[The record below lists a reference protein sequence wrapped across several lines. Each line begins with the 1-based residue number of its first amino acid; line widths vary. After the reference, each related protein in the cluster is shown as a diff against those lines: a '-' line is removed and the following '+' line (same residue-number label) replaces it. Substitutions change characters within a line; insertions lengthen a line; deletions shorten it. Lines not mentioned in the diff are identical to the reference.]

1 MTANEKKTFVL
12 DTNVILH
19 DYRSI
24 YNFTNNDIVIPI
36 VVLEE
41 LDKFKKGND
50 LINFHAREFAREL
63 DKISE
68 KDFFDKGA
76 ALGKGRGR
84 LFIQPG
90 VKFSQKMKDSF
101 SDDTP
106 DHRILAVT
114 EYISEKM
121 KIVPIIY
128 GGGQQKGMRSGT
140 DNVPGIAGLG
150 AAAADCYKDFEE
162 KQKKLKKLR
171 IRNII
176 LNLVCICLAGSGLW
190 WTATYFWRYV
200 NYEVTNDAFVDQYVA
215 PLNVRA
221 SGYIKE
227 VCFKEHQ
234 YVRQGDTLLVLDNRE
249 YQIKVK
255 EAEAAL
261 LDVHGSQEV
270 LHSGIETAHTNIA
283 VQDANIAEAKTKLWQ
298 LEQDYHR
305 FERLLK
311 EESVPEQQFEQ
322 TKAAYEAAKARYQ
335 ALVAQKQSVLSQYT
349 ETSKKTT
356 SAEAAILRK
365 EADLDLAK
373 LNLSYTVLI
382 APYDGYMGRRT
393 LEPGQYVQT
402 GQTISYLVRNKD
414 KWITANYKETQI
426 ANIYIGQQVR
436 IKVDAVPGKIFHGEV
451 TAISEATGSKYS
463 LVPTDNSAG
472 NFVKVQQRIPVR
484 IELEDV
490 SSEEMAQL
498 RAGMMVETEALRK

>member
-1 MTANEKKTFVL
+1 MRRQPGTL
-12 DTNVILH
+12 
-19 DYRSI
+19 YRSGGPV
-24 YNFTNNDIVIPI
+24 YNTSTVFYAGPGEAPLPGILQTEPRRDPWKNDVII
-36 VVLEE
+36 SIKGTQKYENADQDVIELVTEGRLEREGGSYTLSYQESELTGLEGTLTTFQIEPERVTLLRVGEYNSQMVFEEGRRHMAMYNTPYGAMTVGVNTRHLLAE
-41 LDKFKKGND
+41 LDDQGGD
-50 LINFHAREFAREL
+50 IEIDYAIEIDHA
-63 DKISE
+63 
-68 KDFFDKGA
+68 
-76 ALGKGRGR
+76 
-84 LFIQPG
+84 
-90 VKFSQKMKDSF
+90 
-101 SDDTP
+101 
-106 DHRILAVT
+106 
-114 EYISEKM
+114 
-121 KIVPIIY
+121 
-128 GGGQQKGMRSGT
+128 
-140 DNVPGIAGLG
+140 IAG
-150 AAAADCYKDFEE
+150 
-162 KQKKLKKLR
+162 
-171 IRNII
+171 RNI
-176 LNLVCICLAGSGLW
+176 
-190 WTATYFWRYV
+190 F
-200 NYEVTNDAFVDQYVA
+200 
-215 PLNVRA
+215 
-221 SGYIKE
+221 
-227 VCFKEHQ
+227 
-234 YVRQGDTLLVLDNRE
+234 
-249 YQIKVK
+249 QIKVK

-498 RAGMMVETEALRK
+498 RTGMMVETEALRK

>member
-1 MTANEKKTFVL
+1 MANQLK
-12 DTNVILH
+12 
-19 DYRSI
+19 
-24 YNFTNNDIVIPI
+24 
-36 VVLEE
+36 
-41 LDKFKKGND
+41 
-50 LINFHAREFAREL
+50 
-63 DKISE
+63 
-68 KDFFDKGA
+68 
-76 ALGKGRGR
+76 
-84 LFIQPG
+84 
-90 VKFSQKMKDSF
+90 
-101 SDDTP
+101 
-106 DHRILAVT
+106 
-114 EYISEKM
+114 
-121 KIVPIIY
+121 
-128 GGGQQKGMRSGT
+128 
-140 DNVPGIAGLG
+140 
-150 AAAADCYKDFEE
+150 E

-171 IRNII
+171 TRNII

-227 VCFKEHQ
+227 VRFKEHQ

-261 LDVHGSQEV
+261 LDAHGSQEV
-270 LHSGIETAHTNIA
+270 LHSG
-283 VQDANIAEAKTKLWQ
+283 IAEAKTKLWQ

-311 EESVPEQQFEQ
+311 EESVPEQQYEQ
-322 TKAAYEAAKARYQ
+322 AKAAYEAAKARYQ

-373 LNLSYTVLI
+373 LNLSYTVLT